1 MKKEPLT
8 MKQKYKIF
16 NIGRIIGYVLMI
28 LGLMTG
34 GINSALLWIGFAL
47 FIALSVFRIFTI
59 RCPECDE
66 LLVSNFGRLSK
77 KCAKCGW
84 DVEQE
89 DVSQDENA

>member
-1 MKKEPLT
+1 MEKKPMT
-8 MKQKYKIF
+8 MKQRYKIF

-34 GINSALLWIGFAL
+34 GVRSALLWIGFCL
-47 FIALSVFRIFTI
+47 FVALSIFRIFTI

-66 LLVSNFGRLSK
+66 LLVSNLGRLSK

-84 DVEQE
+84 NVDQE
-89 DVSQDENA
+89 DAPREENA